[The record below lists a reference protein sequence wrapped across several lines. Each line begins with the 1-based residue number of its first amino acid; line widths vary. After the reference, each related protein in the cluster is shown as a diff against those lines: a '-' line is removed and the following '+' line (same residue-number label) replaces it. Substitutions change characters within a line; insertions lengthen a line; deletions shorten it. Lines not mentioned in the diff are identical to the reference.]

1 MADNVTDHTYSK
13 VPENNHKD
21 GSRRMLSYES
31 SCAID
36 DHASNRKNSNLLKKE
51 RLRTFRLEKMVQQLK
66 RSMDKVSRES
76 QSISD
81 LIKGASAFLE
91 EPALT
96 FFASQLRNSSQRCKA
111 KGRRWTYKDKVIALS
126 LYHQSPRAYQFCLC
140 IFTLPS
146 VSSLRTWLSNVEVRP
161 GFPRK
166 VFELLRDKV
175 AGVTEKNKLCVITF
189 DEMSLRA
196 GLSYNI
202 TEDVVEGFEDF
213 GSLGKTSKPA
223 NHALVFMVR
232 GMIGKWKQPIGYF
245 LSRDATCAENLKKL
259 LTE

>member
-1 MADNVTDHTYSK
+1 MYIIIHIAHCLLDS
-13 VPENNHKD
+13 
-21 GSRRMLSYES
+21 
-31 SCAID
+31 
-36 DHASNRKNSNLLKKE
+36 LLKKE
-51 RLRTFRLEKMVQQLK
+51 RLRTFRLKKMVQQLK
-66 RSMDKVSRES
+66 RSMYKVSRES

-126 LYHQSPRAYQFCLC
+126 LYHQSPRAYQFCLR
-140 IFTLPS
+140 ILTLPS
-146 VSSLRTWLSNVEVRP
+146 VSSLRKWLSNVEVRP

-175 AGVTEKNKLCVITF
+175 AGMTEKNKLCVITF

-223 NHALVFMVR
+223 NHALVFMV
-232 GMIGKWKQPIGYF
+232 IGV
-245 LSRDATCAENLKKL
+245 
-259 LTE
+259 